1 MKRKQSLPLPLEL
14 VKDFEKTHPGCWEWI
29 DYVREGKGK
38 DLPDWNNLCFCPLGG
53 AQGIMIEKYHDTD
66 LNTAALLAALASWRQ
81 YKEIYSFSEE
91 LKETLYAQSDDIVM
105 PIDILYQIPFPCVY
119 ISTGNDEGFFTFFE
133 HDMNTFHM
141 ELRFCIIKK
150 TIDGIIKILNTWV
163 HLKDGYTI
171 LDGIND
177 GLDLAIKNAEK
188 YGDKITEVFSA
199 MDLDLFSED
208 IAKWFFDEIAKRFQL
223 VLYICA
229 ENAEIEENAQQKKIT
244 RKPSGNKPKD
254 TYREIRS
261 WDVGVKYAYAVRKTQ
276 TETTSAAGESNAIKT
291 HGTHNSHRPHT
302 RRGHWHHYWIGSRSD
317 GSRKLILK
325 WTAPIFVGGSSDDAI
340 TTIHKI

>member
-53 AQGIMIEKYHDTD
+53 TQGIMIEKYHDTD
-66 LNTAALLAALASWRQ
+66 LNNAALLAALASWRQ

-150 TIDGIIKILNTWV
+150 TIDGIIKILNTWA

-208 IAKWFFDEIAKRFQL
+208 IAKWFFEQIARRFQL

-229 ENAEIEENAQQKKIT
+229 ENAEIEENTQQKKIT
-244 RKPSGNKPKD
+244 RKPSDNKPKD
-254 TYREIRS
+254 VYREIRS
-261 WDVGVKYAYAVRKTQ
+261 WDVGVKYAHNVQKAQ
-276 TETTSAAGESNAIKT
+276 TEAANNDRIRT
-291 HGTHNSHRPHT
+291 HGSHSSPRPHT
-302 RRGHWHHYWIGSRSD
+302 RRGHWHHYWIGSQSD
-317 GSRKLILK
+317 SSRKLVLK